1 MSEQKFVLRDQ
12 DTDCTFRTWKSLMQ
26 KTRRKAN
33 DEDMSLKMII
43 NAGIILALSKNKK
56 EIESILKKEK
66 LGGEI

>member
-1 MSEQKFVLRDQ
+1 
-12 DTDCTFRTWKSLMQ
+12 MQ